1 MEPRSGSSMKYT
13 NKIFAIKALRD
24 LTKREKPVLFIDE
37 AGYCRI
43 KLPNGYCLLGLKEA
57 KDFVEDIMA
66 LGVKYYLEGELKK
79 AQGIEPLKR
88 GPWINSPVP
97 DPYMGETG
105 GTD

>member
-1 MEPRSGSSMKYT
+1 MKYT

-66 LGVKYYLEGELKK
+66 LGVKYYLENELKK
-79 AQGIEPLKR
+79 RQPEARQS
-88 GPWINSPVP
+88 WIASPVP
-97 DPYMGETG
+97 DPYMDEADDTQ
-105 GTD
+105 